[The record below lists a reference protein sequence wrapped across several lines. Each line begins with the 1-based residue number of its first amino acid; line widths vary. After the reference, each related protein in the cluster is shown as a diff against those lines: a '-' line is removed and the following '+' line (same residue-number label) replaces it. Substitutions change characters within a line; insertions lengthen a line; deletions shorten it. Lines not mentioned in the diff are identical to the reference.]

1 MTELVTIEHDRQAI
15 YTFGTPYARKMLLPH
30 VKRTE
35 RFEYLIGE
43 TKPNFPLPA
52 TIENVERAC
61 NFMFLSTCPYG
72 PSPCLICIEK
82 FILSI
87 EMDYLDAD

>member
-1 MTELVTIEHDRQAI
+1 MELVTIEHDRHAI
-15 YTFGTPYARKMLLPH
+15 YLFGSPYARKMLLPH

-52 TIENVERAC
+52 IPIEAELFAPNSLLA
-61 NFMFLSTCPYG
+61 FWFWYMAP
-72 PSPCLICIEK
+72 LI
-82 FILSI
+82 
-87 EMDYLDAD
+87 DAEYD